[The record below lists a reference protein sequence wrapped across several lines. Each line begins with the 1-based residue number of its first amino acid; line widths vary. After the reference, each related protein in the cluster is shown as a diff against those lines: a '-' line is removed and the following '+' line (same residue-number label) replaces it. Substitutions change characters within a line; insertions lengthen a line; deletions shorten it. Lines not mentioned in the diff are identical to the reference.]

1 MVGRGLTG
9 VVRTMRCARS
19 VRVGV
24 GDASHH
30 LGFVSGRGR
39 SVKRR
44 VTLALRVRAEAV
56 VPVVGRVVRAE
67 AVVPVVGRVVRAE
80 GARVCVEVVQ
90 VRCAGVARRVVQP
103 SLFEM
108 EGVRS

>member
-9 VVRTMRCARS
+9 VARTMRCARS

-44 VTLALRVRAEAV
+44 VTLALRVRA
-56 VPVVGRVVRAE
+56 G

>member
-9 VVRTMRCARS
+9 VARTMRCARS

-56 VPVVGRVVRAE
+56 VPVVGRVVCAE
-67 AVVPVVGRVVRAE
+67 AVVRAE